1 MARKTT
7 PKAVETKQRIY
18 ASAMR
23 LFREQGFGDTTMRQ
37 IASDANVATGA
48 PYYYFGAKEQIVI
61 AYYEEV
67 EANTTADIVEQL
79 ETTKGLDA
87 RLECVSRLILD
98 YMTPNRKFL
107 GALFGHAADPKNPL
121 SPFSEET
128 LHIRATTVGHFR
140 RALEGSGVR
149 IPTDLGPRLPE
160 LVWLYHMGVIL
171 YWVYDQSEDQ
181 ARTRVLHS
189 QSVRLVSTLIRFSGL
204 PLMKPVRR
212 RLLELME
219 TVAPSTAAAAEV
231 PGA

>member
-1 MARKTT
+1 
-7 PKAVETKQRIY
+7 
-18 ASAMR
+18 
-23 LFREQGFGDTTMRQ
+23 MRQ
-37 IASDANVATGA
+37 IAADAGVATGA

-67 EANTTADIVEQL
+67 EANTTAAILEQL

-87 RLECVSRLILD
+87 RLECVSRVILD
-98 YMTPNRKFL
+98 FMSPNRKFL

-128 LHIRATTVGHFR
+128 LHIRSATVDHFR

-149 IPTDLGPRLPE
+149 IPADIAPRLPE

-181 ARTRVLHS
+181 ARTKLLHS
-189 QSVRLVSTLIRFSGL
+189 QSIRLVSTLIRFSGL
-204 PLMKPVRR
+204 PLMRPVRR
-212 RLLELME
+212 RLLELLD
-219 TVAPSTAAAAEV
+219 TVAPGTAADGETAS
-231 PGA
+231 